1 MMSDLLLEIYGEEL
15 PSSAQ
20 ILGERQLYQSF
31 LELLEKQKIVYSS
44 IETFSTSR
52 RISIVIK
59 KISKNEKDSSV
70 EIRGPSTG
78 ADKRALMGFMK
89 SNDIND
95 LKKLIKKKIK
105 DREYYFY
112 IKKLKQK
119 KLRDIFNL
127 EIPFILSSIKWKKSM
142 RWAYND
148 QKWSRP
154 IKSILGIFENKKLA
168 FQFAGINC
176 NFFTYGNYHYSKKKI
191 KCTNFEVYKSQLK
204 KLHVILDPKERKNKI
219 LDNLEEFCRN
229 NNLKFTFEEG
239 LIERVSNSVERPNL
253 FFGSFD
259 NKYFKIPE
267 FILETIITEK
277 QDNFCFKNKNGAL
290 SNFFAFVS
298 NKEKSKKK
306 ILVEGNLNV
315 LKARFSDAEFFIKED
330 LKINPEERLKSLSSI
345 IYYENLGN
353 LHERSLR
360 IKKLS
365 EIIAEKL
372 DYNIEKFSKYLI
384 FSNIDLT
391 SEVVKEYPSL
401 QGLAGGFYAKKFGF
415 PKDVQEA
422 FSNQYKI
429 SILRNEVDLSVLLS
443 LAQKID
449 SIFCFFSSQKKI
461 SGSGDP
467 FGIRRISISLIKI
480 LTENKLDLDLLQI
493 FYCCQKLN
501 LEQRIQSI
509 NDLELIINFLNKRI
523 EVFFIDEGYKAEV
536 IKSCLN
542 LKSFNPH
549 LILIKTENLTK
560 FLKTEIGKNFI
571 KAFNRL
577 NSIVENT
584 ENNYE
589 LNQSLLKKK
598 EEIEL
603 FEIIKSFKNKKE
615 TSHFRID
622 EVFYEKI
629 SYAINNFLDNIIVNA
644 EEDAL
649 RINRK
654 LLLAECKDILSSFF
668 NFSNLQIDD

>member
-1 MMSDLLLEIYGEEL
+1 MHSY
-15 PSSAQ
+15 
-20 ILGERQLYQSF
+20 
-31 LELLEKQKIVYSS
+31 
-44 IETFSTSR
+44 
-52 RISIVIK
+52 
-59 KISKNEKDSSV
+59 
-70 EIRGPSTG
+70 
-78 ADKRALMGFMK
+78 
-89 SNDIND
+89 
-95 LKKLIKKKIK
+95 LIKKN
-105 DREYYFY
+105 
-112 IKKLKQK
+112 QK
-119 KLRDIFNL
+119 KNL
-127 EIPFILSSIKWKKSM
+127 I
-142 RWAYND
+142 
-148 QKWSRP
+148 
-154 IKSILGIFENKKLA
+154 
-168 FQFAGINC
+168 
-176 NFFTYGNYHYSKKKI
+176 
-191 KCTNFEVYKSQLK
+191 
-204 KLHVILDPKERKNKI
+204 
-219 LDNLEEFCRN
+219 
-229 NNLKFTFEEG
+229 
-239 LIERVSNSVERPNL
+239 
-253 FFGSFD
+253 
-259 NKYFKIPE
+259 
-267 FILETIITEK
+267 
-277 QDNFCFKNKNGAL
+277 
-290 SNFFAFVS
+290 
-298 NKEKSKKK
+298 
-306 ILVEGNLNV
+306 EGNLNV

-353 LHERSLR
+353 LHQRSLR

-384 FSNIDLT
+384 YSNIDLT

-401 QGLAGGFYAKKFGF
+401 QGLAGGFYAKKLGF
-415 PKDVQEA
+415 PKDVQDA

-493 FYCCQKLN
+493 FNCCQKLN

-589 LNQSLLKKK
+589 LNQSLLKK
-598 EEIEL
+598 E
-603 FEIIKSFKNKKE
+603 
-615 TSHFRID
+615 
-622 EVFYEKI
+622 
-629 SYAINNFLDNIIVNA
+629 
-644 EEDAL
+644 
-649 RINRK
+649 RK
-654 LLLAECKDILSSFF
+654 LNYLKLFKALKTKKKLAILESMEFF
-668 NFSNLQIDD
+668 MKKCHMQLITF

>member
-1 MMSDLLLEIYGEEL
+1 M
-15 PSSAQ
+15 
-20 ILGERQLYQSF
+20 
-31 LELLEKQKIVYSS
+31 
-44 IETFSTSR
+44 
-52 RISIVIK
+52 
-59 KISKNEKDSSV
+59 
-70 EIRGPSTG
+70 
-78 ADKRALMGFMK
+78 
-89 SNDIND
+89 
-95 LKKLIKKKIK
+95 
-105 DREYYFY
+105 
-112 IKKLKQK
+112 
-119 KLRDIFNL
+119 
-127 EIPFILSSIKWKKSM
+127 
-142 RWAYND
+142 
-148 QKWSRP
+148 
-154 IKSILGIFENKKLA
+154 
-168 FQFAGINC
+168 
-176 NFFTYGNYHYSKKKI
+176 
-191 KCTNFEVYKSQLK
+191 
-204 KLHVILDPKERKNKI
+204 
-219 LDNLEEFCRN
+219 
-229 NNLKFTFEEG
+229 
-239 LIERVSNSVERPNL
+239 
-253 FFGSFD
+253 
-259 NKYFKIPE
+259 
-267 FILETIITEK
+267 
-277 QDNFCFKNKNGAL
+277 
-290 SNFFAFVS
+290 
-298 NKEKSKKK
+298 
-306 ILVEGNLNV
+306 
-315 LKARFSDAEFFIKED
+315 
-330 LKINPEERLKSLSSI
+330 
-345 IYYENLGN
+345 
-353 LHERSLR
+353 R

-384 FSNIDLT
+384 YSNIDLT

-415 PKDVQEA
+415 PKDVQDA

-429 SILRNEVDLSVLLS
+429 SILRNEVDLSILLS

-589 LNQSLLKKK
+589 LNQSLLKKR

-622 EVFYEKI
+622 EVFYEKM

-668 NFSNLQIDD
+668 NFSILQIDD